1 MACEICGS
9 GTPHFDCCYWL
20 AVRGFRLFQL
30 SATKGILPNV
40 NATAINALKADIQA
54 MNEGEARTTATK
66 ELEAAQQMM
75 ANNDLDGCKSHIH
88 SAMEATEK

>member
-1 MACEICGS
+1 MRN
-9 GTPHFDCCYWL
+9 L
-20 AVRGFRLFQL
+20 RLWNTSL
-30 SATKGILPNV
+30 RLLLLGGCAGLPLVSALGHEGHSAEC